1 MTGMSS
7 SNEVDFVTRGVQHPN
22 PLFDYMTTF
31 VPRRLKSLFHY
42 CEYLYFNCPQV
53 FAALTKFA
61 IYPITDFVYETESE
75 VLKKKYQRLVE
86 KVLKLKTTLLQT
98 GVDKHVYGNSFISM
112 YFPFR
117 RFLVCPE
124 CKMKYNIR
132 FVEYKFKIHQK
143 ELHFTFRCEKCDK
156 TVRGEIEDVKLRMP
170 SPRDIHVIR
179 WDPKCIEIDGNPIT
193 GDREFYYEIPSV
205 IKQQVKDGNNHLLA
219 TMPMAFL
226 KTIAQDKLFKFA
238 KGKIFFMRTEGP
250 SGVDNDW
257 GFPPLLSTLKQF
269 MYVSSLRKANEAIA
283 LEYLMPFRVLHPA
296 QATAAGDPTITI
308 SLNNW
313 INETKMN
320 LQAWRRDPLH
330 LMFSP
335 IPLGVTTLGGQGR
348 ALMVTGEIVEA
359 ENSIIA
365 SMGIP
370 REFLYG
376 GLSATGSGVTLRMLE
391 NQLLNYTTQL
401 MEQAQW
407 VLDKSAEFLGWKKIQ
422 ISLEPFKLVDDVQ
435 QKSLLFQANQM
446 TGGTLL
452 SPTSMGSLL
461 GRDATKER
469 GLRKQDALNEE
480 RYNFELQ
487 QEIQKLHE
495 NLSTRAQASTQADQP
510 QGYDQQQ
517 IIAQADTIVQQL
529 MTMDDSTRKS
539 YLHSLQVED
548 IVMYSV
554 VVQRW
559 EEMQTQQR
567 AQIREQMNQQMAQ
580 GGIPPV
586 GSAPPPGGMPMGG
599 MGGGAGQMGGM

>member
-1 MTGMSS
+1 MSS

-75 VLKKKYQRLVE
+75 VLKKKYQRWVE

-143 ELHFTFRCEKCDK
+143 ELYFTFRCEKCDK
-156 TVRGEIEDVKLRMP
+156 TVRGEVEDVKLRMP

-487 QEIQKLHE
+487 QEIQKLRE

-580 GGIPPV
+580 GGMPMV
-586 GSAPPPGGMPMGG
+586 GSAPPPAGMPMSGGG

>member
-1 MTGMSS
+1 MTNMIST
-7 SNEVDFVTRGVQHPN
+7 EIDFVTRGVQHPN
-22 PLFDYMTTF
+22 PLFDYLTTF

-53 FAALTKFA
+53 FAALSKFA
-61 IYPITDFVYETESE
+61 IYPITDFVYETDSE
-75 VLKKKYQRLVE
+75 VLKNKYKRLND
-86 KVLKLKTTLLQT
+86 KVLKLKTILIQT
-98 GVDKHVYGNSFISM
+98 GIDRHVYGNSFISM

-117 RFLVCPE
+117 RFLVCPD
-124 CKMKYNIR
+124 CKTKYNLR
-132 FVEYKFKIHQK
+132 YVEFKFRIHMK
-143 ELHFTFRCEKCDK
+143 EPQFTFHCERCDK
-156 TVRGEIEDVKLRMP
+156 SVKAEVEDVKLRMP

-193 GDREFYYEIPSV
+193 GEQEFYYEIPSV
-205 IKQQVKDGNNHLLA
+205 IKQQIKDGNSHMLA

-238 KGKIFFMRTEGP
+238 KGKIFFMRAEGP
-250 SGVDNDW
+250 AGVDNDW

-283 LEYLMPFRVLHPA
+283 LEYLTPFRVLHPA

-335 IPLGVTTLGGQGR
+335 IPLGVTMLGGQGR

-365 SMGIP
+365 SLGIP

-401 MEQAQW
+401 IAQAQW
-407 VLDKSAEFLGWKKIQ
+407 IDDKCAEFLGWKKTKIE
-422 ISLEPFKLVDDVQ
+422 LEPFKLVDDVQ
-435 QKSLLFQANQM
+435 QKAILFQANQAS
-446 TGGTLL
+446 GGTLI
-452 SPTSMGSLL
+452 SNTSTANLL
-461 GRDATKER
+461 GRDIKDER
-469 GLRKQDALNEE
+469 SLRKQETLDEQ
-480 RYNFELQ
+480 RFQFELQ
-487 QEIQKLHE
+487 QEIQKMQQSL
-495 NLSTRAQASTQADQP
+495 STQAQSAVQANQP
-510 QGYDQQQ
+510 QGYDQQA
-517 IIAQADTIVQQL
+517 IIAQADTIVQQM
-529 MTMDDSTRKS
+529 MTMDDSSRRS
-539 YLHSLQVED
+539 LMHSLQMED
-548 IVMYSV
+548 MVMYSV

-559 EEMQTQQR
+559 EEVQTQQR
-567 AQIREQMNQQMAQ
+567 ASIREQMNQQMAQ
-580 GGIPPV
+580 GGM
-586 GSAPPPGGMPMGG
+586 GGMPGMPAGMPGSMPSGGTPMTGG
-599 MGGGAGQMGGM
+599 M